1 MASVQI
7 ILEPS
12 GRINVQSAY
21 PWQLLFMNRV
31 LLLPLLLCSTLLNAA
46 PPSTAGSS
54 NAHSS
59 VQQSMRLQTD
69 QGTLHGTLLKPSS
82 TTPMAVA
89 LLIAGSGPTDR
100 DGNNPEG
107 GRSDSLKRL
116 AQSLAKQGIASLR
129 YDKRGVAASRAA
141 TPDERDLS
149 VEGYV
154 SDAVSW
160 AQRLRADPAF
170 DRLILIGH
178 SEGALI
184 ASLAA
189 EQAQADA
196 LVAIA
201 GSSRPIDQLLRE
213 QLASRLPPHL
223 LAQSNQLLDRL
234 LAGQLSP
241 QVPKQLQVLF
251 RPSVQPYLISLL
263 RQNPGQ
269 AFAQLQIPALIVQG
283 SHDIQVSV
291 ADAQALQ
298 AAKPDAEL
306 LIIPGMN
313 HMLRI
318 SALDLPAQLASYD
331 NPQLPLAQ
339 GLGEQIAEFI
349 QRSGKK
355 PASS

>member
-1 MASVQI
+1 MT
-7 ILEPS
+7 
-12 GRINVQSAY
+12 
-21 PWQLLFMNRV
+21 RV
-31 LLLPLLLCSTLLNAA
+31 LLLPLLLCSALLNAA
-46 PPSTAGSS
+46 PQSS
-54 NAHSS
+54 AHSS
-59 VQQSMRLQTD
+59 VQQPVRLHTA
-69 QGTLHGTLLKPSS
+69 QGTLRGTLLKPSGTQPVS
-82 TTPMAVA
+82 VA

-107 GRSDSLKRL
+107 GQNDSLKRL
-116 AQSLAKQGIASLR
+116 AQSLAKHGIASLR

-141 TPDERDLS
+141 TPNERDLS
-149 VEGYV
+149 VDRYV
-154 SDAVSW
+154 SDAVAW
-160 AQRLRADPAF
+160 AYLLKANPAF

-213 QLASRLPPHL
+213 QLASRLPPNL
-223 LAQSNQLLDRL
+223 LEQSNQLLDRL
-234 LAGQLSP
+234 LAGQLTP
-241 QVPKQLQVLF
+241 QVPQQLQVLF

-263 RQNPGQ
+263 RKNPGQ
-269 AFAQLQIPALIVQG
+269 AFARLQIPTLIVQG

-291 ADAQALQ
+291 ADAQALL

-313 HMLRI
+313 HLLRI
-318 SALDLPAQLASYD
+318 SALDLPAQLASYN
-331 NPQLPLAQ
+331 NPHLPLAQ
-339 GLGEQIAEFI
+339 GLSEQIVQFI
-349 QRSGKK
+349 QRSSKK

>member
-1 MASVQI
+1 M
-7 ILEPS
+7 
-12 GRINVQSAY
+12 G
-21 PWQLLFMNRV
+21 
-31 LLLPLLLCSTLLNAA
+31 
-46 PPSTAGSS
+46 
-54 NAHSS
+54 
-59 VQQSMRLQTD
+59 
-69 QGTLHGTLLKPSS
+69 
-82 TTPMAVA
+82 
-89 LLIAGSGPTDR
+89 
-100 DGNNPEG
+100 
-107 GRSDSLKRL
+107 
-116 AQSLAKQGIASLR
+116 
-129 YDKRGVAASRAA
+129 
-141 TPDERDLS
+141 
-149 VEGYV
+149 
-154 SDAVSW
+154 W
-160 AQRLRADPAF
+160 AQLLRADPAF

-213 QLASRLPPHL
+213 QLAARLPPHL
-223 LAQSNQLLDRL
+223 MAQSNHLLDRL
-234 LAGQLSP
+234 MARQLTP
-241 QVPKQLQVLF
+241 HVPKDLLVLF

-269 AFAQLQIPALIVQG
+269 AFARLQIPALIVQG

-291 ADAQALQ
+291 ADAHALQ

-313 HMLRI
+313 HLLRI

-331 NPQLPLAQ
+331 NPRLPLAQ
-339 GLGEQIAEFI
+339 GLGEQIAQFI

>member
-1 MASVQI
+1 
-7 ILEPS
+7 
-12 GRINVQSAY
+12 
-21 PWQLLFMNRV
+21 
-31 LLLPLLLCSTLLNAA
+31 
-46 PPSTAGSS
+46 
-54 NAHSS
+54 
-59 VQQSMRLQTD
+59 MRLQTA
-69 QGTLHGTLLKPSS
+69 QGTLYGTLLKPSS
-82 TTPMAVA
+82 TTPVVVA

-107 GRSDSLKRL
+107 GQSDSLKRL

-149 VEGYV
+149 VASYV
-154 SDAVSW
+154 SDAVAW
-160 AQRLRADPAF
+160 AHLLMADPAF

-189 EQAQADA
+189 EQAKADA
-196 LVAIA
+196 LVSIA

-213 QLASRLPPHL
+213 QLAARLPPPL
-223 LAQSNQLLDRL
+223 LEQSNQLLDRL
-234 LAGQLSP
+234 LAEQLTP

-263 RQNPGQ
+263 QQNPGKV
-269 AFAQLQIPALIVQG
+269 FAQLPIPALIVQG

-291 ADAQALQ
+291 ADACALH

-318 SALDLPAQLASYD
+318 SALDLPAQLASYN
-331 NPQLPLAQ
+331 NPRLPLAQ
-339 GLGEQIAEFI
+339 GLGEHIAQFI
-349 QRSGKK
+349 QRTGKI